1 MILVGLLVLFAIP
14 VLVVSWVNGVQ
25 ISLMFFDSE
34 TRNGIVGLSPY
45 LMSLA
50 MLAGV
55 IFGSGYTALRERPD
69 RHPWASMKSVFRA
82 PHLYK
87 ALLASPIV
95 FSGVYAIASTNPD
108 PVIAL
113 AFCFQNGFFCES
125 VLQTR
130 MKEFKQGAKE

>member
-1 MILVGLLVLFAIP
+1 MLIVGLIALFFLP
-14 VLVVSWVNGVQ
+14 MLVVSWANGLP
-25 ISLMFFDSE
+25 ISLIFFDSDISH
-34 TRNGIVGLSPY
+34 TIGGLSPY
-45 LMSLA
+45 AMSLA

-55 IFGSGYTALRERPD
+55 IFGSSYTALRERPD
-69 RHPWASMKSVFRA
+69 DNPWASIKNSFRS
-82 PHLYK
+82 PHFYK

-95 FSGVYAIASTNPD
+95 FSGVYAIARTNPD

-130 MKEFKQGAKE
+130 KKELDIN